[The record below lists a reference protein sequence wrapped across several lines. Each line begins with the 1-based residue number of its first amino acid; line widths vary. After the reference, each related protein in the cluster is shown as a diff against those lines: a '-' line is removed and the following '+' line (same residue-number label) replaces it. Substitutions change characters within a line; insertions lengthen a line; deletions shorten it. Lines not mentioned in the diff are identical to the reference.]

1 MDKTSQHRC
10 VLDAECRLIFC
21 GVLQVVAIK
30 KFLETEDDPSV
41 KKIALREIRM
51 LKRLRHEH
59 LINLLEVTV
68 SELNPAIVSTWYKD
82 VQNKIDLLCGSAV

>member
-1 MDKTSQHRC
+1 MNVVFDLELK
-10 VLDAECRLIFC
+10 F
-21 GVLQVVAIK
+21 QVVAIK

-59 LINLLEVTV
+59 LINLLEVIILINNTKLKV
-68 SELNPAIVSTWYKD
+68 TNNMYTIFELFISILFKFFYD
-82 VQNKIDLLCGSAV
+82 Y